1 MPRVTGHTTYA
12 PSASVVVLQESVLH
26 AAVLSA
32 RGACQCAGLA
42 GAPHAHAGARSVL
55 PGSGVAPARRT
66 WSQVVRNRLS
76 PNRGDGRVCRTHR
89 RTMWRDCDSSAPRSP
104 GFARA
109 ATILQASCPTAGLG
123 SCANVEEG
131 VRSAGAAGREVAR
144 ESGARRVDNLRGAH
158 RESIHSRKCCLD
170 MPTAF
175 ATCGAEN
182 RSVSATRLCLSVE
195 TVRRHRIKSD
205 VAMLDGRVDSLLH
218 ERDSTVCRHTVH
230 IVPLVGQPRLAHRT
244 ARAVAGVARTRAVL
258 NAEQNL
264 ENPLVPPQSVQ

>member
-1 MPRVTGHTTYA
+1 MRASNSSRSALSFCKPCDGLATPCAARLLAASSAHATRHRSHYLC
-12 PSASVVVLQESVLH
+12 PSASVVVLQEGVLH

-42 GAPHAHAGARSVL
+42 DAPHAHAGARSVL

-109 ATILQASCPTAGLG
+109 ATILQASCPTAGWE

-144 ESGARRVDNLRGAH
+144 ESGARRVD
-158 RESIHSRKCCLD
+158 I
-170 MPTAF
+170 
-175 ATCGAEN
+175 
-182 RSVSATRLCLSVE
+182 
-195 TVRRHRIKSD
+195 
-205 VAMLDGRVDSLLH
+205 
-218 ERDSTVCRHTVH
+218 
-230 IVPLVGQPRLAHRT
+230 
-244 ARAVAGVARTRAVL
+244 
-258 NAEQNL
+258 
-264 ENPLVPPQSVQ
+264 

>member
-12 PSASVVVLQESVLH
+12 PSASVVVLQEGVLH

-131 VRSAGAAGREVAR
+131 VRPPGAAGREVAR
-144 ESGARRVDNLRGAH
+144 ESGARRVHNLRGAH

-182 RSVSATRLCLSVE
+182 RSQCHAPVSF
-195 TVRRHRIKSD
+195 
-205 VAMLDGRVDSLLH
+205 GGDSEEAPH
-218 ERDSTVCRHTVH
+218 QVGCRH
-230 IVPLVGQPRLAHRT
+230 A
-244 ARAVAGVARTRAVL
+244 
-258 NAEQNL
+258 
-264 ENPLVPPQSVQ
+264 